1 MGRIGAIWTALLE
14 PALAQEKTV
23 NRLVRPA
30 DAGVNSWKNED
41 LDRAVARASRR
52 PGNPDLHEQIFR
64 EAQRILGGGVCVW
77 FWGDVYIDEG
87 GDEGLS
93 DG

>member
-1 MGRIGAIWTALLE
+1 M
-14 PALAQEKTV
+14 
-23 NRLVRPA
+23 RPA
-30 DAGVNSWKNED
+30 DAGVKSWKNED

-52 PGNPDLHEQIFR
+52 PDNPDLHEQIFR
-64 EAQRILGGGVCVW
+64 EAQRTLVGGVCVW
-77 FWGDVYIDEG
+77 FWGDVYIGEG